1 MKKSEHYLILL
12 GALYVW
18 EMSAICALL
27 ALHRF
32 ALKPSTQAVFSSRL
46 GVVFLIASACGFAA
60 SLVIIQ
66 QFRKIGGS
74 GSNVHF
80 LTLGMNIASVVLC
93 LLVGETTVR
102 LLSVQTPTGLVV
114 GKTIL
119 QPRIWKEESRRFKE
133 KLAMPAATLPFKDVD
148 DRLKVFDDRLG
159 WAYYSNRRSD
169 KGLYCTKE
177 LGIRGSCAESISSNR
192 ASKYHIALV
201 GDSFTFGQEVP
212 YEESWGGR
220 LEESLKPDVRVLNFG
235 VTGYSVA
242 QAFLRYERDVRPA
255 HPDVVILGVI
265 NDDFLRTRRIYY
277 LIPNWREPMVHP
289 RFIVK
294 RGKLE
299 LLNVPLPPPNE
310 ILAYSSVRDLPFIEY
325 DSGYDPVEWDRP
337 YWTRFHYSILFRF
350 VTSWY
355 PRWETKDTTELD
367 KEMFEVNAEIVRAF
381 VRQAESEGSIPIV
394 LFLPG
399 YDDLESRRRDFKEYV
414 PLGVKVLAASG
425 VKYFDARP
433 CFQKVEFGD
442 YFEPGRHYS
451 SQGNA
456 AISECLTGVV
466 RGFLPG
472 GR

>member
-1 MKKSEHYLILL
+1 
-12 GALYVW
+12 
-18 EMSAICALL
+18 
-27 ALHRF
+27 
-32 ALKPSTQAVFSSRL
+32 
-46 GVVFLIASACGFAA
+46 
-60 SLVIIQ
+60 
-66 QFRKIGGS
+66 
-74 GSNVHF
+74 
-80 LTLGMNIASVVLC
+80 MNIASVVLC
-93 LLVGETTVR
+93 LLVGEATVR
-102 LLSVQTPTGLVV
+102 LLSVPTPTGVVV
-114 GKTIL
+114 GKTTL
-119 QPRIWKEESRRFKE
+119 RPRMWKEELKRMKE
-133 KLAMPAATLPFKDVD
+133 KLAKPASTPPGKDVD
-148 DRLKVFDDRLG
+148 NPLKVLDDRLG
-159 WAYYSNRRSD
+159 WTYYANRRSD

-177 LGIRGSCAESISSNR
+177 LGIRGSCADGASSNR
-192 ASKYHIALV
+192 VDKYRIALV

-242 QAFLRYERDVRPA
+242 QAFLRYERDVRPL

-265 NDDFLRTRRIYY
+265 NSDFLRTRSIYTFISY
-277 LIPNWREPMVHP
+277 PKWGEPVTHP

-294 RGKLE
+294 NGMLE
-299 LLNVPLPPPNE
+299 LLNVPLPTPNE
-310 ILAYSSVRDLPFIEY
+310 IMAYSSVRELPFIEY

-337 YWTRFHYSILFRF
+337 DWTPFHYSMLFRF

-399 YDDLESRRRDFKEYV
+399 YEDLDSRRRDFKEYV

-433 CFQKVEFGD
+433 CFQKVEFRD
-442 YFEPGRHYS
+442 YFEPGFHYS

-456 AISECLTGVV
+456 ATSECLTGVV
-466 RGFLPG
+466 REVLPG